1 MKTINEIAK
10 TQVFFITGGA
20 IGFFVLNFEIENIIA
35 SHIILKH
42 WHSSCSS
49 GLQPISIIIISAS
62 SLYFIV
68 YFL

>member
-35 SHIILKH
+35 SHIILTIGYLNGFY
-42 WHSSCSS
+42 HSQT
-49 GLQPISIIIISAS
+49 LKP
-62 SLYFIV
+62 
-68 YFL
+68 